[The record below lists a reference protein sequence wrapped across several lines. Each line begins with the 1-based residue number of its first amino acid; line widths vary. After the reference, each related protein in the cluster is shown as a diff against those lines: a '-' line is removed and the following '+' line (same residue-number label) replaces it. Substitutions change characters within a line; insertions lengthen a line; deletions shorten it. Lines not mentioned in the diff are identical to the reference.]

1 MIFPTPSLTID
12 PKILAAP
19 VGVIWLRVCY
29 PVTQVYKTLEESKI
43 PVKYSSLLVKGWERK
58 MTLWTGVKGL
68 SMLAV
73 DN

>member
-43 PVKYSSLLVKGWERK
+43 PVKYSSLLVKRVGTKNDFVDWRE
-58 MTLWTGVKGL
+58 GVKYAGRR
-68 SMLAV
+68 
-73 DN
+73 